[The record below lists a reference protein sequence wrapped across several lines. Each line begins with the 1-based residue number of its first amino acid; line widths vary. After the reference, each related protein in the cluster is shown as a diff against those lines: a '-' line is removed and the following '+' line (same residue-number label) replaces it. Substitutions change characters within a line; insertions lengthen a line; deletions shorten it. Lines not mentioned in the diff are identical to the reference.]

1 MKCKTLSRRCRPASY
16 HAQLAI
22 TQALT
27 ATPTLPTP
35 NFAAAASA
43 PDRNDKTVCG
53 HRHSCLAREY
63 RSEQD
68 GIAMLHNELDNIIH
82 TEVSS
87 QAAYR

>member
-35 NFAAAASA
+35 NFAAAGERPGPQRQNSLRA
-43 PDRNDKTVCG
+43 
-53 HRHSCLAREY
+53 RHSCLAREY